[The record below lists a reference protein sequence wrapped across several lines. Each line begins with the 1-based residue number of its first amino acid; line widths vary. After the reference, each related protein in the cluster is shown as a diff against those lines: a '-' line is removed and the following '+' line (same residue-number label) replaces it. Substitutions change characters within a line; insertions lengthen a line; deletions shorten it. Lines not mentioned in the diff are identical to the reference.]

1 VKQPEQVG
9 AVSTRSAETPRPPS
23 QILYRTNLEALGAL
37 KTKISEHPAGRGET
51 APISISHLDS
61 ARKPNMASQLRSI
74 LISISP

>member
-51 APISISHLDS
+51 APISHLDS
-61 ARKPNMASQLRSI
+61 ARKPDMASQL
-74 LISISP
+74 